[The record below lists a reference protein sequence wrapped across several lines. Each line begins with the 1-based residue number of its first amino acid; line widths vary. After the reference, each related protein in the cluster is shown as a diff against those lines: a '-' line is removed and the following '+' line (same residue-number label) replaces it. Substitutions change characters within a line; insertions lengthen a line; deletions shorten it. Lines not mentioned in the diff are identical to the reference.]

1 MDNERDEVVEKTPKQ
16 KKSVDKKKRS
26 GVVVFCIGLTAL
38 VSGVAFLLYN
48 MFKAPDIRDAEYLAQ
63 VGTWQR
69 EDEPTVVWQFTEVGK
84 GTLTTNFH
92 INDYDFI
99 WALDEDNLKIETDW
113 LYTLN
118 DEYIYSLNQA
128 NNTLTLINGDETWV
142 FVPVQI
148 LPDEETN

>member
-1 MDNERDEVVEKTPKQ
+1 MDNERNEVIEKTPKQ

-26 GVVVFCIGLTAL
+26 GVIVFCIGLAAL
-38 VSGVAFLLYN
+38 VGGVAFLLYN
-48 MFKAPDIRDAEYLAQ
+48 MFKAPDIRDAEYLVQ

-92 INDYDFI
+92 INEYDFI
-99 WALDEDNLKIETDW
+99 WALDGDNLKIETDW

-118 DEYIYSLNQA
+118 DEYVYSLNQS
-128 NNTLTLINGDETWV
+128 NNTLTLINGNETWV
-142 FVPVQI
+142 FVPVQV